1 MSESKKQCPK
11 IAEKKEVERIKE
23 KTKRENRLKTGRN
36 TIGERRTN
44 QGWKVKTREKK
55 SLEEAVRIREEVG
68 GKLRRVNNE
77 LLCDSE
83 ILENGGELNVKTA
96 WGDL

>member
-1 MSESKKQCPK
+1 M
-11 IAEKKEVERIKE
+11 
-23 KTKRENRLKTGRN
+23 KTGR
-36 TIGERRTN
+36 
-44 QGWKVKTREKK
+44 KK

-83 ILENGGELNVKTA
+83 ILENGKELNVKTA